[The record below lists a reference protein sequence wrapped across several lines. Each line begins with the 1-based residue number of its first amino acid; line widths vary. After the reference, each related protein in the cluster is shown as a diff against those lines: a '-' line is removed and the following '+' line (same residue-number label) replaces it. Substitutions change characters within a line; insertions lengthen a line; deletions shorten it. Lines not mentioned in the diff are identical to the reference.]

1 MNACRCWIIQTGC
14 GPARIISNAPGP
26 VRGAIL
32 ITKRIN
38 QTKRM
43 IEKSKTEDAGK

>member
-1 MNACRCWIIQTGC
+1 VH
-14 GPARIISNAPGP
+14 P
-26 VRGAIL
+26 VLSAVGIL

-43 IEKSKTEDAGK
+43 IEKHKQGKADA